1 MGLPL
6 RPSQASL
13 SEQWASLTIPHGS
26 SRAVLPPGIS
36 TLDSRPTHTGHV
48 GCVQLEAL
56 EAVTGVALAHAHA
69 AAILTAIQDAA
80 LLCLEP
86 FEASLV
92 LWEEGVR
99 EPGGLRSHTPP
110 WGPYPLLRGA

>member
-1 MGLPL
+1 MGLPP
-6 RPSQASL
+6 RRSQASL
-13 SEQWASLTIPHGS
+13 SEQWASLTIPHEARPS
-26 SRAVLPPGIS
+26 CLLGIG

-48 GCVQLEAL
+48 GRVQLEAL
-56 EAVTGVALAHAHA
+56 EAVTGVALAHTYA

-86 FEASLV
+86 FKAGLV

-110 WGPYPLLRGA
+110 